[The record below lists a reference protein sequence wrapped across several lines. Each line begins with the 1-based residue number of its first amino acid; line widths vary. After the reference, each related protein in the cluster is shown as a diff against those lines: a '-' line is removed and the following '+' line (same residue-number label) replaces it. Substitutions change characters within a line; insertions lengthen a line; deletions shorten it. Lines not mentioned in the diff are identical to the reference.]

1 MGLVIGDPHHGRVE
15 IFVDRERG
23 VVEVSSPS
31 LPDATIVRRDGTPVG
46 DPSPIGTRDPRQVV
60 LTVGSGSGRVF
71 PGTGFAT
78 RRSYRVRAHFRD
90 AVYEFTPRSA
100 NVSRF
105 SRNGVELAGFE
116 RAPTGWLD
124 VSWAPEASVTP
135 GEAALAYLL
144 VGAYGVGSP
153 GVLKSVLGHGGTPF

>member
-1 MGLVIGDPHHGRVE
+1 MVLVIGDPRHGRVE

-23 VVEVSSPS
+23 VVEVGSPA
-31 LPDATIVRRDGTPVG
+31 LPNATIVRRDGSPVG
-46 DPSPIGTRDPRQVV
+46 DPSPIGTRDPRQLV
-60 LTVGSGSGRVF
+60 LTVGGDSGRVS

-78 RRSYRVRAHFRD
+78 RRSYRIRAEFRD
-90 AVYEFTPRSA
+90 ASYEFTPRSA
-100 NVSRF
+100 NASRF
-105 SRNGVELAGFE
+105 ARNGVELAAFE

-124 VSWAPEASVTP
+124 VSWAPDASVTP

-153 GVLKSVLGHGGTPF
+153 GVLKSVVGHGGAAF